1 MLTRQLHYLDI
12 PKIIFCDNILD
23 LQFIMFHAALNSH
36 VRWVL
41 SFSIDLKFVL
51 LELNLSYYL
60 FLHHPFVT
68 MTILLDCSWSDS
80 SDRQRFS
87 MLSELN
93 SAGSHRK
100 PTERL
105 PHTLR
110 LRQEQTPIRRVNAHA
125 RRHSS
130 ETLVSGSFTKS
141 KDTAKS
147 PCDSNDAEQ
156 RDVKV
161 EGNTIKSLIPTPR
174 KLRL

>member
-1 MLTRQLHYLDI
+1 MLAWQLHYLDI
-12 PKIIFCDNILD
+12 PNIIFCDNILD
-23 LQFIMFHAALNSH
+23 LQFVMFHAALNSH

-41 SFSIDLKFVL
+41 SLSIDLKFFL
-51 LELNLSYYL
+51 LELNLSYCL
-60 FLHHPFVT
+60 FSCRTLVT
-68 MTILLDCSWSDS
+68 MTTLLDCSWSDS
-80 SDRQRFS
+80 SDRQRLS

-110 LRQEQTPIRRVNAHA
+110 LRQEQTPTRRANAHA

-130 ETLVSGSFTKS
+130 ETLVSSSFIKS
-141 KDTAKS
+141 KDNAKS

-174 KLRL
+174 KLRF